1 MSALN
6 VSFIHSRRRSA
17 PSAVF
22 EVAPSSPR
30 TLAPMRRYVWAV
42 LALLAAGCS
51 ARSTQ
56 AEGGRL
62 PWTVPHVL
70 RIGIASDPD
79 RLNPYLSE
87 MDVSYD
93 IASLVYSYLIV
104 ADARG
109 RLIGDLA
116 LAVPSR
122 ANGGISPDGRTY
134 VYRLRRNVIW
144 HDGAPFTSADVV
156 ASWRAVMD
164 PRNDT
169 FEREG
174 YDEVTSIRTLGRYA
188 IAIRLRRR
196 YPPFVSRF
204 FAPLQEGGKPI
215 LPAHVLRRERSFNA
229 GPLSSAP
236 VGTGPF
242 RFVSWARGDRIV
254 LERFDRYFKGRPK
267 LQRIELTVVPN
278 DRSLALALQT
288 HRVDLIAAASPA
300 LLPEYRSAA
309 GTVVS
314 TAPWN
319 SQGALF
325 ANSSKPALSDSRV
338 RRSIADAVPYDEILR
353 DVAGGSFRPALDSL
367 PPTAIGYRVFAART
381 QQLENAARELD
392 AAGWRMG
399 PDGTRRRGGTRL
411 DLTLATIAGNAQFE
425 RIALLVQASL
435 RRVGID
441 LAIRTY
447 AYSTIFAAPA
457 GPIYG
462 GTYDLALYSNTLN
475 WDPDVYNFVACD
487 RWYPRGQNIFRYCN
501 PQLDRLE
508 RAGLQTDDVSR
519 RAAIYRAAA
528 RIIWNDVAYV
538 PLYESDRIVVRSS
551 DLREYL
557 PNPTATPWWNAW
569 RWDI

>member
-1 MSALN
+1 
-6 VSFIHSRRRSA
+6 
-17 PSAVF
+17 
-22 EVAPSSPR
+22 
-30 TLAPMRRYVWAV
+30 MRRYVWAV

-51 ARSTQ
+51 ARSTP
-56 AEGGRL
+56 AEAGRR

-93 IASLVYSYLIV
+93 IASLVYSYLTI

-116 LAVPSR
+116 LVVPTR

-134 VYRLRRNVIW
+134 VYRLRRNVVW

-164 PRNDT
+164 PHNDT

-188 IAIRLRRR
+188 VAVRLRRR

-215 LPAHVLRRERSFNA
+215 LPAHVLQRERSFNA

-288 HRVDLIAAASPA
+288 HRVNLIAAASPA
-300 LLPEYRSAA
+300 LLTEYRNAA
-309 GTVVS
+309 GAIVS

-325 ANSSKPALSDSRV
+325 ANSSKPALHDARV
-338 RRSIADAVPYDEILR
+338 RRAIADSIPYDEILR
-353 DVAGGSFRPALDSL
+353 DVAGGSFRPARDSL
-367 PPTAIGYRVFAART
+367 PPTAIGYRAFAARR
-381 QQLENAARELD
+381 QQLTRAARELD

-399 PDGTRRRGGTRL
+399 SDGTRRRGETRL
-411 DLTLATIAGNAQFE
+411 ELTLATIAGNAQFE

-435 RRVGID
+435 RRAGID

-447 AYSTIFAAPA
+447 AYDTIFAAPA

-462 GTYDLALYSNTLN
+462 GTYDLALYANTLN
-475 WDPDVYNFVACD
+475 WDPDIYNFVACD

-501 PQLDRLE
+501 PRLDELE
-508 RAGLQTDDVSR
+508 RAGLQTDDVAR
-519 RAAIYRAAA
+519 RAAIYRAAG
-528 RIIWNDVAYV
+528 RIIWDDVAYV
-538 PLYESDRIVVRSS
+538 PLYESDRIVVRSP

>member
-1 MSALN
+1 
-6 VSFIHSRRRSA
+6 
-17 PSAVF
+17 
-22 EVAPSSPR
+22 
-30 TLAPMRRYVWAV
+30 MRRYVWAV

-51 ARSTQ
+51 ARSMQ

-109 RLIGDLA
+109 RLTGDLA
-116 LAVPSR
+116 LTVPTR

-134 VYRLRRNVIW
+134 VYRLRRNVVW
-144 HDGAPFTSADVV
+144 HDGMPFTSADVV

-169 FEREG
+169 FEHEG

-215 LPAHVLRRERSFNA
+215 LPAHVLASERSFNA
-229 GPLSSAP
+229 GPLSNAP

-242 RFVSWARGDRIV
+242 RFVSWTRGDGIV

-309 GTVVS
+309 GTIVATV
-314 TAPWN
+314 PWN

-325 ANSSKPALSDSRV
+325 ANSSKPALADARV
-338 RRSIADAVPYDEILR
+338 RRAIADSVPYVEILR
-353 DVAGGSFRPALDSL
+353 DVAGGSFRPARDSL
-367 PPTAIGYRVFAART
+367 PPTAIGYRAFAART
-381 QQLENAARELD
+381 QQPARAARELD
-392 AAGWRMG
+392 AAGWHMG
-399 PDGTRRRGGTRL
+399 ADGTRRRGGTRL

-425 RIALLVQASL
+425 RIALLLQASL
-435 RRVGID
+435 RRAGID

-447 AYSTIFAAPA
+447 AYRTIFAAPA

-462 GTYDLALYSNTLN
+462 GTYDLALYANTLN
-475 WDPDVYNFVACD
+475 WDPDIYNFVACD

-501 PQLDRLE
+501 PQLDALE
-508 RAGLQTDDVSR
+508 RAGLRTDDIAR
-519 RAAIYRAAA
+519 RAAIYRAAG
-528 RIIWNDVAYV
+528 RIIWDDVAYV
-538 PLYESDRIVVRSS
+538 PLYESDRIVVRSP
-551 DLREYL
+551 DLHEYL

>member
-1 MSALN
+1 
-6 VSFIHSRRRSA
+6 
-17 PSAVF
+17 
-22 EVAPSSPR
+22 
-30 TLAPMRRYVWAV
+30 MRRYVWAV

-93 IASLVYSYLIV
+93 ITSLVYSYLIV
-104 ADARG
+104 ADAGG
-109 RLIGDLA
+109 RLTGDLA
-116 LAVPSR
+116 TTVPTR

-144 HDGAPFTSADVV
+144 HDGARFTAADVV

-169 FEREG
+169 FEHEG
-174 YDEVTSIRTLGRYA
+174 YDEVASIRTLGPYA
-188 IAIRLRRR
+188 ISIRLRRR

-204 FAPLQEGGKPI
+204 FTPLQEGGKPI
-215 LPAHVLRRERSFNA
+215 LPAHVLQRERSFNT
-229 GPLSSAP
+229 GPLSDAP

-242 RFVSWARGDRIV
+242 RFVSWRRGDRIE

-267 LQRIELTVVPN
+267 LQRIELTIVPN
-278 DRSLALALQT
+278 DRSLALEMQT
-288 HRVDLIAAASPA
+288 HDVDLIAAASPA

-319 SQGALF
+319 SQGSLF
-325 ANSSKPALSDSRV
+325 ANSSKPALSDARV
-338 RRSIADAVPYDEILR
+338 RRAIADAVPYGEILR
-353 DVAGGSFRPALDSL
+353 DVAGGSFRAALDSL
-367 PPTAIGYRVFAART
+367 PPTAIGYRAFAART
-381 QQLENAARELD
+381 QQLANARRELD
-392 AAGWRMG
+392 AAGWRLSA
-399 PDGTRRRGGTRL
+399 DGTRHRGRTRL

-435 RRVGID
+435 HRAGIG

-447 AYSTIFAAPA
+447 AYNTIFAAPA

-462 GTYDLALYSNTLN
+462 GTYDLALYANTLN
-475 WDPDVYNFVACD
+475 WDPDIYNFVACD

-501 PQLDRLE
+501 PQLDALE
-508 RAGLQTDDVSR
+508 RAGLQTDEIAR
-519 RAAIYRAAA
+519 RAAIYRAAG
-528 RIIWNDVAYV
+528 RIIWNDVAYL